1 MEKLDLVPIGSALIS
16 ASDLEA
22 FDCGNPMIDQY
33 LVQQANVFDEENR
46 AKTFLLLSH
55 QGIVGYYTLIAGCL
69 EVEDIQNQVLL
80 KKPYVNLAYF
90 AINAPYQKQGY
101 GRLLM
106 GEVFQSA
113 AVIGSYAGAELI
125 YIESTDESV
134 PFYELLGYQLLHP
147 LRRPENFTV
156 DTSTIEFPMSITL
169 KTLHRNGYYG
179 YLQNFVRRSFGEEL
193 KL

>member
-55 QGIVGYYTLIAGCL
+55 QGIVGYYTLIVGCL

-90 AINAPYQKQGY
+90 AINAP
-101 GRLLM
+101 
-106 GEVFQSA
+106 
-113 AVIGSYAGAELI
+113 
-125 YIESTDESV
+125 
-134 PFYELLGYQLLHP
+134 
-147 LRRPENFTV
+147 
-156 DTSTIEFPMSITL
+156 
-169 KTLHRNGYYG
+169 
-179 YLQNFVRRSFGEEL
+179 
-193 KL
+193 